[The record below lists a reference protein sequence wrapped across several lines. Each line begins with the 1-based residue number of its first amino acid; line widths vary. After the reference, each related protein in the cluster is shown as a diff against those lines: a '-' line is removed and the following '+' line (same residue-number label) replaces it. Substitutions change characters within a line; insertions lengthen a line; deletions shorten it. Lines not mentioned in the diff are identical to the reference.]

1 MLLQRNPS
9 GISGVLLKQAIDGDE
24 NAFKT
29 IYNMFSGTLYGI
41 CLRYSIDDQEANDIF
56 QEAFVNIYLNLS
68 KFRNEGSF
76 EGWAKVIV
84 IRACLDHVKKRQP
97 TYFEIDNVSGA
108 DSEQVNGIDRLSM
121 NELVKIIQT
130 MPDGYRSIINLYFV
144 EGYNHRE
151 IADLL
156 NISEGTSKSQLSRA
170 KIILKQKLTNKGE

>member
-1 MLLQRNPS
+1 MLQQRNPS
-9 GISGVLLKQAIDGDE
+9 GISSVLLKQAIDGDE

-84 IRACLDHVKKRQP
+84 IRACLDNVRKRQP
-97 TYFEIDNVSGA
+97 TYFEVDNIS
-108 DSEQVNGIDRLSM
+108 DTQSEQITGLDRLSM

-151 IADLL
+151 IAELL
-156 NISEGTSKSQLSRA
+156 NISEGTSKSQLARA
-170 KIILKQKLTNKGE
+170 KIILKQKLANKGE